1 MKLLLETKFYL
12 FVLFDLYGHWFDMG
26 SMFAC
31 GRDKKWPDG
40 SQQVNLRGSLM
51 FKLVKISFS
60 PKKKKKKKKLVKI
73 FLKYGF

>member
-31 GRDKKWPDG
+31 GRDKK
-40 SQQVNLRGSLM
+40 
-51 FKLVKISFS
+51 
-60 PKKKKKKKKLVKI
+60 
-73 FLKYGF
+73 